1 MTTEYTH
8 TPVLCE
14 ETLELLLPA
23 ITKASTAPIVVDAT
37 LGRAGHGRHLAE
49 AALLAGGSYL
59 GIDLDARALEAAE
72 PIMRELRNELV
83 NKSKGEVEV
92 GEYLLIQ
99 GSFGNLDVLLQE
111 AEIGYVDAF
120 LFDIGVSSPQ
130 IDDPQRG
137 FSFKQDAPLDMR
149 LNQNANIPTAT
160 ELLQTLDQREL
171 TKIIQQYGEEK
182 WASRIA
188 SFVVKQRESAPLETS
203 AQLVELI
210 KAAIPAS
217 ARRSGGHPA
226 KRTFQALRIA
236 VNDELGALDRG
247 LETAIRWLRPGGR
260 LGVLTFHSLEDRL
273 VKRTFSEAQ
282 QSCPCPADLPVC
294 MCDDNATLRVL
305 TKRPVSPTIEEIER
319 NPRARSTKLRVAE
332 KL

>member
-14 ETLELLLPA
+14 ETLDLLRPA
-23 ITKASTAPIVVDAT
+23 IKKADSAAIVVDAT
-37 LGRAGHGRHLAE
+37 LGRAGHGKHLARE
-49 AALLAGGSYL
+49 AMAAGGTYL
-59 GIDLDARALEAAE
+59 GIDLDSQALQEAE
-72 PIMRELRNELV
+72 PILAELRRQLV
-83 NKSKGEVEV
+83 SKSSEEEV

-99 GSFGNLDVLLQE
+99 GSFGDLDVLLQE

-120 LFDIGVSSPQ
+120 LFDLGVSSPQ

-149 LNQNANIPTAT
+149 LDQNAAIPTAA
-160 ELLQTLDQREL
+160 ELVQTLDQKEL
-171 TKIIQQYGEEK
+171 TRIFKQYGEEK

-188 SFVVKQRESAPLETS
+188 SFIVRQRENVPLETS

-217 ARRSGGHPA
+217 ARRAGGHPA

-236 VNDELGALDRG
+236 VNDELGALSRG
-247 LETAIRWLRPGGR
+247 LEAAIRWLRPGGR

-273 VKRTFSEAQ
+273 VKRIFANAQ
-282 QSCPCPADLPVC
+282 QSCDCPADLPVC
-294 MCDDNATLRVL
+294 VCSSNAVLSVL
-305 TKRPVSPTIEEIER
+305 TKRPLYPSDKEIER